1 DGTHAGRPSGKDIR
15 KLGGEG
21 HGARPAVVPSVEPAQ
36 GGGETV
42 GAAPDL
48 ERLLAPDEAA
58 SCAPTLEARRL
69 EMNSTD
75 VPPGGEDAHPVPCG
89 AWRDGRRFRG
99 AASKRTSP
107 SARKRA

>member
-1 DGTHAGRPSGKDIR
+1 PPRRPFREQVSGAVEDAVWPAVKRRRDRGEDGTHAGRPSGKDIR

-69 EMNSTD
+69 EMN
-75 VPPGGEDAHPVPCG
+75 
-89 AWRDGRRFRG
+89 
-99 AASKRTSP
+99 
-107 SARKRA
+107 